1 MRSRESGRGDLT
13 HCFYACA
20 LQKRLRERKATKF
33 MSQYLGLAI
42 FIVRSLA
49 RLPLLAA
56 SFGDFLAAQFQRR
69 AEAERLEAYARGR

>member
-1 MRSRESGRGDLT
+1 
-13 HCFYACA
+13 
-20 LQKRLRERKATKF
+20 